1 MMRIGIGYDC
11 HQFIA
16 GDHAMIGGVR
26 IPHDR
31 GVKAHSDGDVL
42 LHALAD
48 AMLGA
53 AALGDLGQHFPDT
66 DPAYRNFS
74 SEQFVVAIDG
84 LLQERGFVISNIDS
98 TVIAERPKLKPHVPD
113 IRHSIAR
120 MLQLPVSQ
128 VSVKATTHETM
139 GAFGRGEGLAAQV
152 VILIAHKE

>member
-11 HQFIA
+11 HQFEA

-48 AMLGA
+48 ALLGA

-66 DPAYRNFS
+66 DPRYADVS
-74 SEQFVVAIDG
+74 SLVLVEHS
-84 LLQERGFVISNIDS
+84 LVIFW
-98 TVIAERPKLKPHVPD
+98 
-113 IRHSIAR
+113 
-120 MLQLPVSQ
+120 Q
-128 VSVKATTHETM
+128 
-139 GAFGRGEGLAAQV
+139 
-152 VILIAHKE
+152 